1 MPPVPLKNKDDE
13 HNFKID
19 DKTWIYLYIFCAW
32 TLTFC
37 IYRDFCCCCI
47 ADAAAATYAAT
58 TAEAALQG
66 VGIDITVAQTN

>member
-1 MPPVPLKNKDDE
+1 MDFNLL
-13 HNFKID
+13 
-19 DKTWIYLYIFCAW
+19 YLSRLLLLLYS
-32 TLTFC
+32 
-37 IYRDFCCCCI
+37 I